1 MNRSVTTNLP
11 DDELYGLYLSGGES
25 GESAI
30 DELMIRYGDSLT
42 VFINGYLHN
51 MQDAEDMMIE
61 AFARIA
67 LKKPAIRQGCFKA
80 YLYKTAR
87 NLATRHHMLS
97 SRIDTFNLDDME
109 DEIPDRRT
117 PEDHFHSRERSEAI
131 RLCMERIDPKM
142 KEALWLV
149 YIEDLS
155 YEAAAQIMGVGRK
168 RIDKLLQAGKARMR
182 VLLDK
187 EDITK

>member
-1 MNRSVTTNLP
+1 MNRSVASNSS
-11 DDELYGLYLSGGES
+11 DDELYRLYLTGGES
-25 GESAI
+25 GASAI

-67 LKKPAIRQGCFKA
+67 LKKPTIREGCFKA

-97 SRIDTFNLDDME
+97 TRIEPFNLDDME
-109 DEIPDRRT
+109 EEIPDRRT
-117 PEDHFHSRERSEAI
+117 PEDHIHNRERNEAI
-131 RLCMERIDPKM
+131 KLCMERIDPKM

-155 YEAAAQIMGVGRK
+155 YEAAAKIMGVGRK

-182 VLLDK
+182 TELDK
-187 EDITK
+187 EGIAR